1 MSKGIIGMIETKLS
15 LIQIQKSEVIA
26 VLESYVDKQTKAAA
40 AAVKKDGQNVD
51 KLKKINSNLEC
62 ALHLLFSTYGNF
74 DNCTEES
81 TQARAASANERI
93 TMSSKTKSQADTPSP
108 IAIVFNRR
116 LEQLEVHVLAQ
127 DEQNQNLRS
136 ANEDQQ
142 QKFLACELQ
151 LKTLK
156 ESLEDLERRH
166 ASEISALKLQKN
178 DLEDNLATTMSSL
191 KILENATNTN
201 NEKYLESFVMKKH
214 FCETLEWRGETAK
227 LVELLVSTTEAME
240 YDLKNLMEWHKELDK
255 EVKDTCAKVKD
266 VDNRVQCCTDTLC
279 REEMTLMKLGDIVD
293 RLKHRKRSEIYPLRE
308 AYERLNTSMNLTCTL
323 IATKLLPLDKL
334 LSSLQELREDL
345 LARKVFQYNANQ
357 RLDTCD
363 KDLASV
369 QSRLDQHDLSIR
381 DSTRTALVND
391 QFSRQSVRE
400 CKQSLAHLETQLA
413 KLGKDNSE
421 KCKQISQVNQRL
433 DTCEQSMTN
442 FKATLELHARSLPT
456 VSRLSQQNSEL
467 KRQVETTSVQLREDL
482 RNVQEKLFTE
492 NVEKLKVLV
501 SEHCER
507 RIADT
512 WNIYKVQHSSVG
524 FSANLDGY
532 RYFTEGETVKPYRS
546 SWKESD
552 SFSNVTGEFVA
563 PRDGVYI
570 SVLTLKQSGDG
581 QIRAH
586 VCRLPKGEGGLK
598 LVCKASTGGIDES
611 CTGVGY
617 FRLRVGDKMIM
628 RIISMDNTA
637 KLTPY
642 TSFTCCYLSA

>member
-1 MSKGIIGMIETKLS
+1 MSKGIIGMIQTKLS

-40 AAVKKDGQNVD
+40 AAVKKDGKNVD

-62 ALHLLFSTYGNF
+62 ALNLLFSTYGHF
-74 DNCTEES
+74 DSCTEES
-81 TQARAASANERI
+81 TQARAASAIERI
-93 TMSSKTKSQADTPSP
+93 TMSSTTKSQAADTLSP

-116 LEQLEVHVLAQ
+116 LEKLEVNVLAQ

-136 ANEDQQ
+136 ATEDQQ
-142 QKFLACELQ
+142 QKFLACDLQ

-166 ASEISALKLQKN
+166 ASEISALKLQRN
-178 DLEDNLATTMSSL
+178 DLEDNLATTMSNL
-191 KILENATNTN
+191 KILENATNMN

-266 VDNRVQCCTDTLC
+266 VDDRVQFCTDTLC
-279 REEMTLMKLGDIVD
+279 REEMTLTKLVDIVD

-308 AYERLNTSMNLTCTL
+308 AYEKMNTSMNLTCTL

-345 LARKVFQYNANQ
+345 LARKVFQYNVNQ

-369 QSRLDQHDLSIR
+369 QSKLDQHDLNIR
-381 DSTRTALVND
+381 DSTRTSQIND

-400 CKQSLAHLETQLA
+400 CKQSLAQLENQLA

-421 KCKQISQVNQRL
+421 RSKQMSQVNQRL

-456 VSRLSQQNSEL
+456 VSRLSQQNGEL

-492 NVEKLKVLV
+492 NVEKLKAMV
-501 SEHCER
+501 
-507 RIADT
+507 I
-512 WNIYKVQHSSVG
+512 QHSSAG

-532 RYFTEGETVKPYRS
+532 KYFTEGETLKPYRS

-581 QIRAH
+581 RIRAH
-586 VCRLPKGEGGLK
+586 VCRLPNGESGLK
-598 LVCKASTGGIDES
+598 SVCKASTGGNDES

-628 RIISMDNTA
+628 RIISMDSTA

-642 TSFTCCYLSA
+642 TSFNCCYLSA